1 MCLKRFGELCLLGLK
16 SDFFF
21 SYWINR
27 KPISQERSLE
37 YGNWNIRKPLHGQ
50 GFATN
55 LAGRGT
61 YSPAAQW
68 LVRVHFFLRKNTP
81 FTLGLS
87 QPNHSN
93 PPAFGPSQKPTSTAN
108 TEIETAAKNWHRFF
122 REATLTII
130 QIIHLHLTWC
140 RTSVLVQDIYLCG
153 LRFNF
158 LMQFSTAKLGLPTLL
173 PIICSLLSPN
183 IFCTQNPS
191 LVPIRSC
198 LRWSKFSLLQIY
210 SFVLIWLG
218 IPRVSGEADGPS
230 GFCPGIE

>member
-1 MCLKRFGELCLLGLK
+1 MARVLPQSSLGGGLIESCSPVAAWWGFISYFKRTHPSLLA
-16 SDFFF
+16 FH
-21 SYWINR
+21 
-27 KPISQERSLE
+27 SLTT
-37 YGNWNIRKPLHGQ
+37 PTLLH
-50 GFATN
+50 
-55 LAGRGT
+55 
-61 YSPAAQW
+61 
-68 LVRVHFFLRKNTP
+68 LV
-81 FTLGLS
+81 
-87 QPNHSN
+87 
-93 PPAFGPSQKPTSTAN
+93 GPSKKPTSTAN
-108 TEIETAAKNWHRFF
+108 TCQWHTEIETAAKNWHRFF